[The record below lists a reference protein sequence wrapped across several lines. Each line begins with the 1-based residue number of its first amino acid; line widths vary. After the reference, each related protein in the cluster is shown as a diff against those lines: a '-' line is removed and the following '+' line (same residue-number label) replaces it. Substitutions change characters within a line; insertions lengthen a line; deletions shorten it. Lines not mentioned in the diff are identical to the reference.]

1 MGETAKIKI
10 NKSVFVVQSLSWVW
24 FFAISW
30 TAAHKASLSFTI
42 SQSLLKFLAIGSM
55 MLSNHL
61 ILCHPLHMLLLIFPS
76 TRVFFSES
84 AVCIWLQFWG
94 WFILGLIG
102 LNSVQCKGFSRVFF
116 STTIGKKKALIVWH
130 SVFFM
135 AQLSQLYMTT
145 GKKTLSLTIQTFVDK
160 KISLFFNMLSRFAIS
175 WPQRS
180 CKTKLTVVRR

>member
-24 FFAISW
+24 FFAVSW
-30 TAAHKASLSFTI
+30 IAAHKASLSFTI
-42 SQSLLKFLAIGSM
+42 SQSLVKFLAIESM

-61 ILCHPLHMLLLIFPS
+61 IFCHPLHVLLLIFPS

-102 LNSVQCKGFSRVFF
+102 LNSMQCKGFSRVFF
-116 STTIGKKKALIVWH
+116 STTIGKKSINCLALSLLYGTALTTVHDYWKKKKKH
-130 SVFFM
+130 KFDYKNLCWQKDFSVF
-135 AQLSQLYMTT
+135 
-145 GKKTLSLTIQTFVDK
+145 
-160 KISLFFNMLSRFAIS
+160 
-175 WPQRS
+175 
-180 CKTKLTVVRR
+180 

>member
-30 TAAHKASLSFTI
+30 IAAHKASLSFTI
-42 SQSLLKFLAIGSM
+42 SQSLVKFLAIESM

-61 ILCHPLHMLLLIFPS
+61 IFCHPLHVLLLIFPS

-102 LNSVQCKGFSRVFF
+102 LNSMQCKGFSRVFF
-116 STTIGKKKALIVWH
+116 STTIEKKHRLFGTQSSLWH
-130 SVFFM
+130 SSHNCTWLLEKKNHKFDYKNLCWQKDFSVF
-135 AQLSQLYMTT
+135 
-145 GKKTLSLTIQTFVDK
+145 
-160 KISLFFNMLSRFAIS
+160 
-175 WPQRS
+175 
-180 CKTKLTVVRR
+180 